1 MDSCLLCNKVMI
13 YDMSL
18 SFLLSFKRLPKRY
31 VCAECMNRFVRIDQ
45 TKTCKYCGRQM
56 DKPGICIDCQKW
68 HQLGEDFVNQ
78 SIFQYNDAMKDFMH
92 RYKFVGDYQLR
103 MIFQEEIRKV
113 IRKDVLIVPIPIS
126 TETEISRGF
135 NQVIGLLGDI
145 EYENALMVKSSHK
158 VRQSSLNRKQR
169 ISNKQIFSI
178 NPKSISAITNKKVL
192 LVDDIYTTGTT
203 IRHAK
208 DILMENGAKRV
219 LGLTLCR

>member
-1 MDSCLLCNKVMI
+1 MDSCLLCNKSMI

-31 VCAECMNRFVRIDQ
+31 VCVECMNQFARIDE
-45 TKTCKYCGRQM
+45 TRICKACGRQM
-56 DKPGICIDCQKW
+56 DKSGVCIDCQKW
-68 HQLGEDFVNQ
+68 RQLGDDFVNE

-103 MIFQEEIRKV
+103 MIFQKEIRKK
-113 IRKDVLIVPIPIS
+113 IRKDLLIVPIPVS
-126 TETEISRGF
+126 SETKINRGF

-145 EYENALMVKSSHK
+145 EYVEALMVKEKRK
-158 VRQSSLNRKQR
+158 VRQSELNRQQR
-169 ISNKQIFSI
+169 IHNKQIFTI
-178 NPKSISAITNKKVL
+178 DPKNASQIVDQKIL

-203 IRHAK
+203 IRHAASVLRK
-208 DILMENGAKRV
+208 NGAKQV